1 MAYGSTTF
9 RQRTMGKRRPI
20 RRRRARTAS
29 RKRPIGST
37 GSRLASKKRRIKP
50 VSDLQKHVQVINHPF
65 ALPGHPAKIPDGAVS
80 HSLNRRMR
88 YTGTVKNKQGE
99 DTLHV
104 LMYAGFGIGAVAFN
118 ADGVSPASKNTLQM
132 GFTDQG
138 MEMSF
143 WNLGAGLGTGFQNIV
158 NQSEISSW
166 RPVSHAGRFTLDA
179 VSEENNGYAE
189 IVRIVNPSNITDHWG
204 MTPLTNGSL
213 DETKAAVVPTDTAV
227 TGMLPYL
234 MGLAMNQQPGY
245 EQIPLK
251 NLKDREF
258 KLNPLSSQIEFN
270 KLEQRYSLEVGA
282 ETAYDAA
289 DDLLTFT
296 RDTGTVHSL
305 FDGILDSNHDMIY
318 MRIHCRDNNGSTQ
331 FGSQLM
337 VDIVQ
342 NAEFQLHPTSAFSTF
357 QHAAP
362 KAAKNV
368 TKIIDDANDNVR
380 ASKSRVGS

>member
-9 RQRTMGKRRPI
+9 KQRSMAKRRPI
-20 RRRRARTAS
+20 RRRRARTVS
-29 RKRPIGST
+29 RKRASSST
-37 GSRLASKKRRIKP
+37 GSRLANKKRRIKP
-50 VSDLQKHVQVINHPF
+50 VSDLQKHVQVINHPYS
-65 ALPGHPAKIPDGAVS
+65 LPGHPAKIPDGAVS

-99 DTLHV
+99 DTLHI
-104 LMYAGFGIGAVAFN
+104 LLYAGFGIGAVAFN
-118 ADGVSPASKNTLQM
+118 ADGISPAASNTLPM

-143 WNLGAGLGTGFQNIV
+143 WALGAGLGTGHQNIV
-158 NQSEISSW
+158 NQSQVSSW
-166 RPVSHAGRFTLDA
+166 RPVSHAGRLTLDA

-189 IVRIVNPSNITDHWG
+189 VVRITNPNNIVDHWG
-204 MTPLTNGSL
+204 MAPLTNGSV
-213 DETKAAVVPTDTAV
+213 DETKAAVVPQETAV

-234 MGLAMNQQPGY
+234 MGLALNQQPGY

-251 NLKDREF
+251 NLKDKEF
-258 KLNPLSSQIEFN
+258 KLNPLSSEIKFNQI
-270 KLEQRYSLEVGA
+270 EQRYNLEVGA
-282 ETAYDAA
+282 DTTYNAA
-289 DDLLTFT
+289 TDTLSFS
-296 RDTGTVHSL
+296 RDNGAVHSL
-305 FDGILDSNHDMIY
+305 FDGILDNNHDMIY
-318 MRIHCRDNNGSTQ
+318 LRIHCRDNNGSTQ

-342 NAEFQLHPTSAFSTF
+342 NSEFQLHPTSPFASF

-368 TKIIDDANDNVR
+368 TKIIDDANDNIR
-380 ASKSRVGS
+380 SSKSRVGT